1 MNKDLKNKK
10 LFLLDQ
16 DGTLYKGNVLF
27 KATPLFLDEIKKR
40 GGRYVLITNN
50 TSTSDEDYIKKLDKL
65 GIKVTKEEFFTAAQ
79 ATVIYLNRYHKG
91 AKVFLVGTESFRKYL
106 VEEGINLVESKDA
119 EVALLSYD
127 RELTYQKL
135 WDLSELLTLK
145 DIPYIA
151 TNPDLVCPTTFGFV
165 PDCGSF
171 AHMIKNA
178 TGKTPHFI
186 GKPSIE
192 FFRLALLK
200 MNATI
205 EESVVIGDRLYT
217 DILGALNSG
226 ITSVLVLSGETKL
239 TDLEKVSY
247 KPDYV
252 FNDISEI
259 L

>member
-1 MNKDLKNKK
+1 M
-10 LFLLDQ
+10 
-16 DGTLYKGNVLF
+16 
-27 KATPLFLDEIKKR
+27 
-40 GGRYVLITNN
+40 
-50 TSTSDEDYIKKLDKL
+50 
-65 GIKVTKEEFFTAAQ
+65 
-79 ATVIYLNRYHKG
+79 
-91 AKVFLVGTESFRKYL
+91 FLVGTESFRKYL

-119 EVALLSYD
+119 EVVLLSYD